1 MGFIGTNFSNNPVL
15 VVHPTRE
22 SLMDYA
28 SHVNF
33 FNIADNQKSA
43 NDLRERLNQK
53 YIGEISFGNNE
64 NLVRV
69 QKKLTNDMFSSQVL
83 EAGQYLLVV
92 LTALYLG
99 NSTLLLSEK
108 KKIGILTIL
117 GYPSFRKKIVF
128 IIGDGIIHGMLFLYL
143 NKAGL
148 PIVNNLGFVSFVIL
162 IDYVLISIMLH
173 CHSKNNVLKT
183 LGNG

>member
-1 MGFIGTNFSNNPVL
+1 M
-15 VVHPTRE
+15 
-22 SLMDYA
+22 
-28 SHVNF
+28 
-33 FNIADNQKSA
+33 
-43 NDLRERLNQK
+43 
-53 YIGEISFGNNE
+53 
-64 NLVRV
+64 VRV

-128 IIGDGIIHGMLFLYL
+128 IIGDGIIFGMLFLYL
-143 NKAGL
+143 NKAEL

-173 CHSKNNVLKT
+173 YHFKNSVLKT